1 MVRVHLVIIGDAV
14 VDVSGFAALMT
25 DAAARVAYDDLRAA
39 FVRYTRSEVAERL
52 RQLAADVREGRY
64 PAGRPYRHVN
74 GFTKVV
80 VAEHLCGARLTLH
93 YWPADPAAP
102 DDFSRPHDHR
112 FPFSSIL
119 LGGSQHFV
127 ELAESDDP
135 EAQQWRRF
143 EYRPYLRGRVAAV
156 AGTGEIGL
164 MPLRTVDRAPFDG
177 HYAISSTVV
186 HQAITSRKSACMT
199 LVLRGPRER
208 RTSQVYYRQG
218 EPAPRGGIQLGHRL
232 AHDEVVRQLDH
243 AASLVSTM

>member
-1 MVRVHLVIIGDAV
+1 M
-14 VDVSGFAALMT
+14 VDVSGFAVLTT
-25 DAAARVAYDDLRAA
+25 DAAARVAYDDLRDA

-52 RQLAADVREGRY
+52 RQLAGDVRKGRY

-80 VAEHLCGARLTLH
+80 VAEHPCGARLTLH
-93 YWPADPAAP
+93 YWAADPGAP
-102 DDFSRPHDHR
+102 DDISRPHDHR

-119 LGGSQHFV
+119 LAGSQHFV

-135 EAQQWRRF
+135 KAQQWRRF
-143 EYRPYLRGRVAAV
+143 EYRPYLRGRVAAI

-164 MPLRTVDRAPFDG
+164 MPLRTVDRAPLDG

-186 HQAITSRKSACMT
+186 HQAVTSRKSACAT
-199 LVLRGPRER
+199 LVLRGPRDR

-218 EPAPRGGIQLGHRL
+218 EQVPCGGLQLGRRL
-232 AHDEVVRQLDH
+232 AHDEMVRQLDH